1 MLFLVGY
8 VAFIVGLG
16 HLVGLSGGEDA
27 RIQVLDSLIVF
38 LGVRVLAWVFLVSP
52 SIDDHALSGPA
63 RAVAAAYPLLDLL
76 LLGSLVRLVM
86 QRRSWPVAHCLLAGW
101 VATQLGV
108 DLVYAVTTIGGTFE
122 VEGPVTAALALSF
135 VLLGA
140 AVLHPSFGDAA
151 GRPVDQ
157 RRIVGFRRLATV
169 GGAALIAPSVLV
181 VLGAQGRT
189 DDVAMVA
196 LLSMVLLVLVLT
208 RIGLLVVDAREH
220 GRIQAELTHSVD
232 EERRRAKENRDLVAT
247 LQERHALAQ
256 RLSRIQREISS
267 RAPPPGR
274 ARRHH
279 QRRQRAA
286 RR

>member
-1 MLFLVGY
+1 
-8 VAFIVGLG
+8 
-16 HLVGLSGGEDA
+16 
-27 RIQVLDSLIVF
+27 
-38 LGVRVLAWVFLVSP
+38 
-52 SIDDHALSGPA
+52 
-63 RAVAAAYPLLDLL
+63 
-76 LLGSLVRLVM
+76 M

-101 VATQLGV
+101 VATQLGA
-108 DLVYAVTTIGGTFE
+108 DLVYAVTTIRGTFE
-122 VEGPVTAALALSF
+122 IEGPVTAALALSF

-151 GRPVDQ
+151 VRPVDQ
-157 RRIVGFRRLATV
+157 RRIAGFRRLATV

-181 VLGAQGRT
+181 VLGVQGRT

-232 EERRRAKENRDLVAT
+232 EERRRAEENRDLVAT

-267 RAPPPGR
+267 RAPLQDVLDAITSGASELLDDEVVGLRLIDDDDPETMVMVSALGVADDLRQGFTACRWAPASVGR
-274 ARRHH
+274 PSSRTAS
-279 QRRQRAA
+279 A
-286 RR
+286 